1 MGPGG
6 RFTDFLCG
14 AEILTERFKELER
27 EETSGCDIDDDGD
40 KECWEICYAN
50 ECNGNLP
57 SDGGSDAQALTLS
70 FVFII
75 FSLIFN

>member
-6 RFTDFLCG
+6 RFTEVLCR
-14 AEILTERFKELER
+14 AEILTEPFKELER
-27 EETSGCDIDDDGD
+27 EETSGCEIDDDGD

-50 ECNGNLP
+50 ECNGMNA
-57 SDGGSDAQALTLS
+57 SDGGSDAQALKLS